1 MDWKMAALGMHG
13 TGRLEEQHAMD
24 WKMAALGNG
33 KRKRV
38 KAMDRTCQL

>member
-1 MDWKMAALGMHG
+1 MAALGMHG
-13 TGRLEEQHAMD
+13 TGRLEDKHAMD

-38 KAMDRTCQL
+38 KAMDRTM